1 MGVLFMKEPG
11 ELKCLVM
18 QQMNRR
24 IKRRRRKRNR
34 NRRKKRRKRQW
45 RRKRELQRK
54 VTREEGEGN
63 A

>member
-1 MGVLFMKEPG
+1 MFMKEPG

-18 QQMNRR
+18 QQMKRR
-24 IKRRRRKRNR
+24 IKRRRRKR